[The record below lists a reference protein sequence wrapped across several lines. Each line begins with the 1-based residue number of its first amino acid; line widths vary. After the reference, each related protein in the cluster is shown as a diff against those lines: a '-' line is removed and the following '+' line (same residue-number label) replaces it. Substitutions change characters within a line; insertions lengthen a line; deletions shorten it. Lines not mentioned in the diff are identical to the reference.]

1 MATIIGS
8 SLTFIDATVV
18 NVALPALQADLH
30 ATITDLQWVI
40 EAYALFL
47 GSLIL
52 VGGSMGDQFGRR
64 RTFIAGVLLFTLAS
78 IACGLATSTR
88 ALITARAIQGAG
100 AAFLVPGSL
109 AIISATFDDAERG
122 RAIGTW
128 SGFSAITTAI
138 GPVVGGWLIEHVSWR
153 AIFFLN
159 VPLAVIV
166 IALSLRC
173 MSESRDDT
181 RNRQVDWTGAV
192 LAVLGLGGIVYGLL
206 EWPRPEAHQSIVLA
220 TTGGGIVALI
230 AFVIVER
237 RVPGPMLP
245 LGLFR
250 SRTFTL
256 ANVLTL
262 FLYGALGTVL
272 WLVPLNLI
280 QVQHYT
286 ATAAGAAFLPLPILM
301 FALSR
306 WSGGLVASIGSRLP
320 LTIGPIV
327 AAVGL
332 ALYARPGIGGSYWT
346 TFFPAIVVLG
356 FGMAIVVAPLTTT
369 AMTAVET
376 QHAGVASGVNNAV
389 ARVAGLMAIAVF
401 GIALVRVFNARVN
414 PALDQLQLP
423 ATARAAIDREL
434 PRLAGAKIDAPIER
448 AQRAETQ
455 RAIDAAFVSAFK
467 LVMTGSSVLALAAA
481 AAGALIREQPRAL
494 AAGER
499 AMARPPETKLQ

>member
-1 MATIIGS
+1 VPSARQWTLVATIIGS
-8 SLTFIDATVV
+8 SLTFIDTTVV

-64 RTFIAGVLLFTLAS
+64 RIFLAGVLLFTVAS

-88 ALITARAIQGAG
+88 ALIVARAVQGAG

-128 SGFSAITTAI
+128 SGFSAITSAI

-153 AIFFLN
+153 AIFFVN
-159 VPLAVIV
+159 VPLAIIV

-173 MSESRDDT
+173 MSESRDET
-181 RNRQVDWTGAV
+181 RGSQVDWTGAA
-192 LAVLGLGGIVYGLL
+192 LAVLGLGGIVFGLL
-206 EWPRPEAHQSIVLA
+206 EWSGLGANRSIVLSSIV
-220 TTGGGIVALI
+220 GGFVSLSVFVA
-230 AFVIVER
+230 VER

-245 LGLFR
+245 LTLFR

-262 FLYGALGTVL
+262 FLYGALGTML

-286 ATAAGAAFLPLPILM
+286 ATAAGAAFLPLPLLM
-301 FALSR
+301 FVLSR
-306 WSGGLVASIGSRLP
+306 WSGGLVTRIGSRLP
-320 LTIGPIV
+320 LTVGSLV
-327 AAVGL
+327 AAAGL

-346 TFFPAIVVLG
+346 TFFPAVVVLA

-369 AMTAVET
+369 AMTAVDT
-376 QHAGVASGVNNAV
+376 HHAGVASGVNNAI
-389 ARVAGLMAIAVF
+389 ARVAGLIAIAVF
-401 GIALVRVFNARVN
+401 GIVLVRAFNARVN
-414 PALDQLQLP
+414 PALDQLGLP
-423 ATARAAIDREL
+423 APSRAAVEREL
-434 PRLAGAKIDAPIER
+434 PKLAGAEIDATLAQ
-448 AQRAETQ
+448 AQRAGTQ
-455 RAIDAAFVSAFK
+455 RAIDEAFVSAFR
-467 LVMTGSSVLALAAA
+467 LVMIGVAVLALAAA
-481 AAGALIREQPRAL
+481 LAGAVIRE
-494 AAGER
+494 E
-499 AMARPPETKLQ
+499 KLSAWRR